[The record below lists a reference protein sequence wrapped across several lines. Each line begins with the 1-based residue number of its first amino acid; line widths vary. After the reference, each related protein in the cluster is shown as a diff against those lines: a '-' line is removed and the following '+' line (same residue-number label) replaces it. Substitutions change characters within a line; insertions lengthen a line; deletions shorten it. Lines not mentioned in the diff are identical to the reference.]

1 MAVVDPESLR
11 NHELLLRVWSGLGK
25 PSCYLTGGFLRDHLL
40 GRHCT
45 DIDLSVP
52 GEVDQI
58 AGHAHRLADTLGT
71 RAHQLGQP
79 PRCVWL
85 IETDQFKVE
94 LWPMGELT
102 LNRDIQRRDFSC
114 NALMWG
120 VPRGPLIDRVDG
132 VGDIERKTLRALS
145 RENLRRD
152 PIRLLRGPRFL
163 ATLEGFELEERT
175 TDWIRELAPQL
186 DRAPR
191 ERIGH
196 ELTRLV
202 NGTFPS
208 KGLRAAIELGLV
220 DWAAPSGPPTD
231 VDWLSR
237 NVAAADRLADAEHHP
252 IPDALV
258 EAGDAARL
266 ALLLRAWRVPRPAD
280 IADYAWNRH
289 DRRLA
294 VQAAALVDR
303 AVAAVQG
310 PVIERKELIYVSGSS
325 FPVLFALGCA
335 LDSGSRAASDR
346 WRRWWRQW
354 ERSGAQL
361 IDPPAL
367 LTADEVIEIVGAD
380 SGPGLGTALR
390 GLELAQARGEVRS
403 ASGARRWLERL
414 AGSSVS

>member
-1 MAVVDPESLR
+1 MAVVDSDSLR
-11 NHELLLRVWSGLGK
+11 DNDLLQRVWANLGE

-52 GEVDQI
+52 GDVDRI
-58 AGHAHRLADTLGT
+58 AGYAHRLADSLGT

-79 PRCVWL
+79 PRCVWR
-85 IETDQFKVE
+85 IETPQVKVE

-114 NALMWG
+114 NALMWD
-120 VPRGPLIDRVDG
+120 VPRGPLIDRVEG
-132 VGDIERKTLRALS
+132 VEDIERRTLRALS

-152 PIRLLRGPRFL
+152 PIRLLRGARFL
-163 ATLEGFELEERT
+163 ATLEGFEIEERT
-175 TDWIRELAPQL
+175 ADWIRELAPQL

-196 ELTRLV
+196 ELALLI
-202 NGTFPS
+202 NGAFPS
-208 KGLRAAIELGLV
+208 KGLAAALDFGLV
-220 DWAAPSGPPTD
+220 DWAAPGGPPID
-231 VDWLSR
+231 ADWLGS
-237 NVAAADRLADAEHHP
+237 NIAAADRLADAEQHP
-252 IPDALV
+252 IPACL
-258 EAGDAARL
+258 EEGGNAARL
-266 ALLLRAWRVPRPAD
+266 ALLLRAWRAPRPAE
-280 IADYAWNRH
+280 IAEYAWNRQ

-294 VQAAALVDR
+294 SHAAALVDR
-303 AVAAVQG
+303 AITAAKG
-310 PVIERKELIYVSGSS
+310 PVIERKELIYASGSS
-325 FPVLFALGCA
+325 FPVLFALGSA
-335 LDSGSRAASDR
+335 LDSGSRSAVDR

-361 IDPPAL
+361 MDPPAL
-367 LTADEVIEIVGAD
+367 LTADEVIEIVGTD

-403 ASGARRWLERL
+403 ASGARRWLARL
-414 AGSSVS
+414 ASDPAE